1 VIDQPKVVELSNMR
15 ESVRR
20 KQFWI
25 LAAVASVGLA
35 SVAAA
40 DTSRT
45 EIVAGLAKVQAA
57 LTRGDSA
64 EKISR
69 MLYSDDVLMIE
80 PGNDPPSRG
89 IQSAIAGVQ
98 AWMDSLGAGGVKACS
113 YKVIDPVVSSEKTFS
128 SFLQMY
134 CKANGTTNKED
145 MNLRLMYVWAKRPEG
160 WRVVLESVNEGK
172 F

>member
-1 VIDQPKVVELSNMR
+1 MGGNRVWVLTAM
-15 ESVRR
+15 
-20 KQFWI
+20 
-25 LAAVASVGLA
+25 ASVWLMG
-35 SVAAA
+35 VAAA
-40 DTSRT
+40 DDSR
-45 EIVAGLAKVQAA
+45 ESPRAQIVATLAAVSAA

-64 EKISR
+64 ENISK
-69 MLYSDDVLMIE
+69 MLYSDDVLMVE

-89 IQSAIAGVQ
+89 MKAAIAGVKG
-98 AWMDSLGAGGVKACS
+98 WLDSLGPGGAEACT
-113 YKVIDPVVSSEKTFS
+113 YKVIDPVVFSAKTFS